1 MDLYEKHL
9 EMAQRHVVAGT
20 DRVAR
25 QRAIVVALAQQ
36 GYDTETAEALL
47 ATMQDSLQLMRKHL
61 DLEQEHETSSI
72 TDLMREQG
80 WRW

>member
-1 MDLYEKHL
+1 MDLYETHL

-36 GYDTETAEALL
+36 GDDTETAEALL